1 MIIFNRHI
9 PIACVSVS
17 SRKANYAAP
26 VTAQSGFVLVAAM
39 IILMIL
45 TIFGVTVMNMTSL
58 QTKMA
63 GNTQENV
70 RSFQSADSGN
80 ERGVNTDMNYLNLD
94 EKNGP
99 YGPNLPNTAS
109 YSIGSTTANLK
120 ISVACWRCDPGR
132 SSNPSMIFSAKKG
145 SDSEMKAT
153 IYQVETTGSTALGI
167 NSELVQNVRKMA
179 K

>member
-70 RSFQSADSGN
+70 RSFQTADSGN
-80 ERGVNTDMNYLNLD
+80 ERGVNDDANFANLD
-94 EKNGP
+94 QTNG
-99 YGPNLPNTAS
+99 PNTAS
-109 YSIGSTTANLK
+109 YGIGSTTAN
-120 ISVACWRCDPGR
+120 IQTTVACWRCDPGR
-132 SSNPSMIFSAKKG
+132 SSNASMIFSARSG
-145 SDSEMKAT
+145 SDSQVKAT
-153 IYQVETTGSTALGI
+153 IYALETSGSTALGI
-167 NSELVQNVRKMA
+167 KSYLTQNVRRITK
-179 K
+179 